1 MPTLRAGGN
10 RDPVTAVAYGLHP
23 DERARLEAAGVEVV
37 AISDNGISPGF
48 RRVRD
53 FADVV
58 SRWPAETP
66 VAYWDAGDVLFQG
79 RLAPL
84 WDLVRAHPDRLLLAR
99 EPVEIGRSPMI
110 AKWTRTIIDPA
121 NRRRATEVLSSN
133 PYLNSG
139 FAAGTAGAFSH
150 HLNEVRRLIDS
161 GAVAG
166 TLDWGDQTAINLYC
180 HSNPDAWH
188 EVPDAWNFCVAL
200 RDRKTYRIRQ
210 DGRLERTGGDPVHVI
225 HATAGTLGAWSLSFI
240 G

>member
-1 MPTLRAGGN
+1 MGSIPTSA
-10 RDPVTAVAYGLHP
+10 
-23 DERARLEAAGVEVV
+23 ARLEAAGVEVV
-37 AISDNGISPGF
+37 AIPDNGISPGL

-58 SRWPAETP
+58 ARWPAETP

-99 EPVEIGRSPMI
+99 EPVEIGQSPMI
-110 AKWTRTIIDPA
+110 ARWTRTIIDPA
-121 NRRRATEVLSSN
+121 NRRRAFEVLSSH

-139 FAAGTAGAFSH
+139 FAAGTAGAFSR
-150 HLNEVRRLIDS
+150 HLKEVRRLIDS
-161 GAVAG
+161 GAIAG

-180 HSNPDAWH
+180 HTNPDAWH

-240 G
+240 D